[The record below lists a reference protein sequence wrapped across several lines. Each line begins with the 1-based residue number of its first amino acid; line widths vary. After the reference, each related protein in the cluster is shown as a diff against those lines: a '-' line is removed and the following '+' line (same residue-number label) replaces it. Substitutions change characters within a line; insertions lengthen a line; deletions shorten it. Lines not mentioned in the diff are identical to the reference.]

1 MNEHHEAAIRTYDAF
16 QKGMRAVKDLHRR
29 VSTDLDET
37 SIQELQ
43 DLHTFLGSSH
53 ALLGVVLVMRMK
65 GVRLTAGTA
74 KRTDD
79 ATKSNPE
86 ESPSPS
92 ESTC

>member
-1 MNEHHEAAIRTYDAF
+1 MNEYHEQAAKTYDAF
-16 QKGMRAVKDLHRR
+16 QKGMRTVTDLYSQ

-37 SIQELQ
+37 SIKELQ

-65 GVRLTAGTA
+65 GVRLAAGTA